1 MFVENEDPRIMALSA
16 EDGRRFFRLQQE
28 IDLEECR
35 RVQALGCPDCGGR
48 LDRNDHAR
56 KPRGMPFQQLGPDP
70 RRLNLCCRLCRAH
83 NMPESV
89 VYLGRRVYLGVVVAL
104 ASILVSGLT
113 PRRLARVQAE
123 LGVSAQTARRWRRWW
138 QAGFVEGPFWATR
151 RGSFLPAIDVLNLP
165 NALICRFVRRPG
177 ISRLLLFL
185 RFLSP
190 LTITLREGRGQ
201 EVPFA

>member
-1 MFVENEDPRIMALSA
+1 MALSA

-28 IDLEECR
+28 IDLEECH
-35 RVQALGCPDCGGR
+35 RVQALGCPHCGGR

-56 KPRGMPFQQLGPDP
+56 KPRGLPFQHFDPNP

-89 VYLGRRVYLGVVVAL
+89 VYLGRRVYVGVVVAL
-104 ASILVSGLT
+104 ASILASGLT
-113 PRRLARVQAE
+113 PRRLARVQSE
-123 LGVSAQTARRWRRWW
+123 LGVSAQTVRRWRRWW
-138 QAGFVEGPFWATR
+138 QTHFVDSLFWTAS
-151 RGSFLPAIDVLNLP
+151 RGLFLPAIDVQDLP
-165 NALICRFVRRPG
+165 NDLVGRFVRRPG
-177 ISRLLLFL
+177 ISRLLAFL

-201 EVPFA
+201 EVKFA

>member
-1 MFVENEDPRIMALSA
+1 MTLSA

-28 IDLEECR
+28 IDLDECR
-35 RVQALGCPDCGGR
+35 RVQALGCPDCGGP

-56 KPRGMPFQQLGPDP
+56 KPRGLPFQHFDLKP

-89 VYLGRRVYLGVVVAL
+89 VYLGRRVYVGVVVTL

-123 LGVSAQTARRWRRWW
+123 LGVSAQTVRRWRRWW
-138 QAGFVEGPFWATR
+138 QTGFVDSPFWAAR
-151 RGSFLPAIDVLNLP
+151 RGLFLPPLEVLDLP
-165 NALICRFVRRPG
+165 NDLIGRFVRRPG

-185 RFLSP
+185 QFLSP
-190 LTITLREGRGQ
+190 LTITLRKGRGQ
-201 EVPFA
+201 EVKFA